1 MAMSPITIESKSQDI
16 LKSNLISIEK
26 NFTELYNASESA
38 SGSSFSGNYND
49 LTNKPTIPAAYTL
62 PTASTSALG
71 GVKIDGITI
80 VINNGVISAVS
91 GGSGGGSS
99 AGLDGRVVALESDVR
114 SLNTRVQTLESGSGV
129 GGSPSS
135 INRATVF
142 GLSLILG

>member
-26 NFTELYNASESA
+26 NFTELYNASESG
-38 SGSSFSGNYND
+38 GSSFSGNYND

-62 PTASTSALG
+62 PTATASALG

-91 GGSGGGSS
+91 GGSGGENS
-99 AGLDGRVVALESDVR
+99 AGLDGRVVTLESDVR
-114 SLNTRVQTLESGSGV
+114 SLNTRVQTLESGSGG

>member
-26 NFTELYNASESA
+26 NFIELYNASESS
-38 SGSSFSGNYND
+38 SGNSFSGNYND

-62 PTASTSALG
+62 PTASTSTLG

-91 GGSGGGSS
+91 SGTGGGGS
-99 AGLDGRVVALESDVR
+99 AGLDGRVVTLESDVR
-114 SLNTRVQTLESGSGV
+114 SLNTRVQTLENSG
-129 GGSPSS
+129 GGSVTPS